1 MRPSLHAVPGAH
13 GHKDGAQGVS
23 TVLGSRRGGV
33 GAGRA
38 EAPPPHTFSILEG
51 RVDLRGH
58 PSPVGGPARHGA
70 VHAAGAGLEAPVVPA
85 SEEVDLVFLGAPH
98 QGRVDRGSLQAQLR
112 EGRGTQD
119 RLLAIVHPVL
129 SSCWR
134 NGGVGGACAAAGL
147 PSGHVPPPT
156 PPRTFPASV
165 SLSIKH
171 KRPVITPAWHPYP
184 QGHWAMPAAPGGT
197 GGKGRSEQRRGHLG
211 ACSLPALGC
220 SPRCQPS
227 RSRPCP
233 WRAPG
238 SHLWHSELTSLPTF
252 SKLCPHAG
260 HFTTSAPQ
268 SLVSRPGARI
278 TRASRGAI
286 PSNLLQPR
294 EPPPPGSLPAVPKGV
309 SHAFPGPQDSGAPSI
324 CPSAHPVCLS
334 LPLAM
339 MFLAPSSLLS
349 VTWPT
354 HLGRTRCGPGHPQRP
369 RPQGWAAPA
378 SGERPAQGSR
388 AAAGPHAAAT
398 QSLP

>member
-1 MRPSLHAVPGAH
+1 
-13 GHKDGAQGVS
+13 
-23 TVLGSRRGGV
+23 
-33 GAGRA
+33 
-38 EAPPPHTFSILEG
+38 
-51 RVDLRGH
+51 
-58 PSPVGGPARHGA
+58 
-70 VHAAGAGLEAPVVPA
+70 
-85 SEEVDLVFLGAPH
+85 
-98 QGRVDRGSLQAQLR
+98 
-112 EGRGTQD
+112 
-119 RLLAIVHPVL
+119 
-129 SSCWR
+129 
-134 NGGVGGACAAAGL
+134 
-147 PSGHVPPPT
+147 
-156 PPRTFPASV
+156 
-165 SLSIKH
+165 
-171 KRPVITPAWHPYP
+171 
-184 QGHWAMPAAPGGT
+184 MPAAPGGT